1 MAVIPRHIYRRVE
14 GALHRRCGAVE
25 GAAERYR
32 QAQEKAMRLG
42 QRMDGAPG
50 GPQRSDRTGRDAADL
65 GEAGERL
72 ETAER
77 WEQVFRR
84 LDAMF
89 EGRDEAKAAKLLYDE
104 HRSQEEVARMLY
116 VERQTVRRWRDAYV
130 CHAALLAAEAGLIRM
145 EDEICGGD

>member
-14 GALHRRCGAVE
+14 GALHRRGEALQ

-32 QAQEKAMRLG
+32 QAQDRALRLE
-42 QRMDGAPG
+42 QRMDDLPSGSS
-50 GPQRSDRTGRDAADL
+50 RSDRTGRGAADL
-65 GEAGERL
+65 SEAGDRL
-72 ETAER
+72 ELAER

-84 LDAMF
+84 LDVMF
-89 EGRDEAKAAKLLYDE
+89 AGRDEAKAAKLLYDE

-145 EDEICGGD
+145 EDDNA